1 MSSTASPVRY
11 PDLKSQEIMT
21 RRAWVLVVLG
31 ILIPG
36 SAQLLAG
43 NRRVGRFA
51 VGTTFILWALV
62 VIAAL
67 LYFFARP
74 TFVTIATNYFALWAV
89 QAAIVFYGVLWIVL
103 MFDVIR
109 LVRLVRVAPAARAF
123 VAGLAVLSLVLVGGA
138 GAYGLMI
145 AGTTRGTV
153 DAIFSGGKIEDP
165 VDGRYN
171 IMLLGGD
178 AGPDRDGLRPDSIS
192 VVSVEA
198 ATGKATIIGIP
209 RNLENVPFVAG
220 SPMAAEY
227 PDGYGTD
234 NGCQVDVCLMN
245 SIYTEAE
252 LVTPE
257 LYPNA
262 VADGSQPG
270 IEAMKDAVEGVL
282 GITVQY
288 YVLIDMQ
295 GFSQL
300 IDALGGVTID
310 STGRYPI
317 AEPEALDE
325 NGNPPDGTP
334 YIEAGVQHMDGFT
347 ALWYARIR
355 AGSNDYD
362 RMQRQHQVEEAILQQ
377 FDPANLLSKFEDV
390 AKAGTQVVSTD
401 IPQGMLGFFVD
412 LAGKSRV
419 LPVDKLEIV
428 PPLIDVQFPDIAY
441 IHQVVAEQLTIATP
455 EPTN

>member
-1 MSSTASPVRY
+1 MSVAGSPVRY
-11 PDLKSQEIMT
+11 PDVRSQQVMT
-21 RRAWVLVVLG
+21 RRAWVLVILG
-31 ILIPG
+31 MLIPG
-36 SAQLLAG
+36 TAQMLAG
-43 NRRVGRFA
+43 NRRFGRFA
-51 VGTTFILWALV
+51 VGTTFVLWALV
-62 VIAAL
+62 VVAAL
-67 LYFFARP
+67 MYFFARP
-74 TFVTIATNYFALWAV
+74 TLVTVGTNFFVLWIV
-89 QAAIVFYGVLWIVL
+89 QAAIVFYGLLWIVL
-103 MFDVIR
+103 AIDTLR
-109 LVRLVRVAPAARAF
+109 LVRLVRVAPLARAL
-123 VAGLAVLSLVLVGGA
+123 VAGLVVVSLVVIGGA
-138 GAYGLMI
+138 GAYGVMI
-145 AGTTRGTV
+145 AGTTRSTV
-153 DAIFSGGKIEDP
+153 DALFSGGKIEDP

-198 ATGKATIIGIP
+198 ATGKATIIGLP
-209 RNLENVPFVAG
+209 RNLEKVPFVAG

-227 PDGYGTD
+227 PDGYGT
-234 NGCQVDVCLMN
+234 NGCQVDVCLLN
-245 SIYTEAE
+245 SIYTEVQQ
-252 LVTPE
+252 VTPE
-257 LYPNA
+257 LYPDA
-262 VADGSQPG
+262 ASQGSQPG
-270 IEAMKDAVEGVL
+270 IEAMKDAVEGTL
-282 GITVQY
+282 GIKIQY

-295 GFSQL
+295 GFSDL

-310 STGRYPI
+310 SVGRYPI

-325 NGNPPDGTP
+325 NGDPPDGTP

-377 FDPANLLSKFEDV
+377 FDPANLLSKFEAV

-401 IPQGMLGFFVD
+401 IPQGMLGYFVD

-428 PPLIDVQFPDIAY
+428 PPMIEVEDPEFDY
-441 IHQVVAEQLTIATP
+441 IHQVVAEQLAISTP
-455 EPTN
+455 APGQ

>member
-1 MSSTASPVRY
+1 
-11 PDLKSQEIMT
+11 MT

-31 ILIPG
+31 IFIPG
-36 SAQLLAG
+36 TAQMLAG
-43 NRRVGRFA
+43 NRRLGRFA
-51 VGTTFILWALV
+51 VGTTFLLWAL
-62 VIAAL
+62 AL
-67 LYFFARP
+67 ITALAYFLAYG
-74 TFVTIATNYFALWAV
+74 TLVTIGTNFFVLWVV

-103 MFDVIR
+103 AFDTLR
-109 LVRLVRVAPAARAF
+109 LVRLVRVAPSARAF
-123 VAGLAVLSLVLVGGA
+123 VAGLVVLSLVLVGGA

-145 AGTTRGTV
+145 AGTTRSTV
-153 DAIFSGGKIEDP
+153 DAIFSGGKIEAP
-165 VDGRYN
+165 VNGRYN

-178 AGPDRDGLRPDSIS
+178 AGPDRAGLRPDSIS

-198 ATGKATIIGIP
+198 ATGKATIIGVP

-227 PDGYGTD
+227 PNGYGTN
-234 NGCQVDVCLMN
+234 NGCQVDVCLLN

-262 VADGSQPG
+262 VAQGSRPG
-270 IEAMKDAVEGVL
+270 IDAMRDAVEGVL
-282 GITVQY
+282 GITIQY

-295 GFSQL
+295 GFSDL

-310 STGRYPI
+310 SVGRYPI
-317 AEPEALDE
+317 AEPEALDA

-334 YIEAGVQHMDGFT
+334 YIEAGVQHMDGAT

-377 FDPANLLSKFEDV
+377 FDPANLLSKFEAV
-390 AKAGTQVVSTD
+390 AKAGTQVVSTN

-428 PPLIDVQFPDIAY
+428 PPLIDVQYPDIAY
-441 IHQVVAEQLTIATP
+441 IHQVVAEQLATP
-455 EPTN
+455 TPAPAN